1 MAAEVFFSNANEFAT
16 LTNTF
21 AVSGVATDATTV
33 TLVVTDPTGA
43 AASYTQ
49 ANGDFTHTPSTGL
62 YSKDIACTT
71 AGTWQY
77 VWIGTGTASDVVAGT
92 WTVED
97 TELQSLYC
105 TPAMLKNRTGIDADD
120 SNDDVEILGACRAVA
135 RWIDKRYCQ
144 RHFYRIT
151 ATRTFEAT
159 DPYCLKIP
167 DLVSVTTFKTDND
180 GDGTFETTW
189 SASDYELLCTNV
201 LTEVEDW
208 PYDEINVVGQYQLPV
223 LCGSTRGVRR
233 HRVQITGVWGWPA
246 VPASVTQAA
255 KILSSDYL
263 KLGSMAFGV
272 AGYGEYGAVRARMSN
287 PAMEMLDPY
296 RRYPVLVG

>member
-1 MAAEVFFSNANEFAT
+1 MAAEVFFNSASEFAT

-21 AVSGVATDATTV
+21 AVSDVATDPTTV
-33 TLVVTDPTGA
+33 TLVVTNPTGTA
-43 AASYTQ
+43 TTYQ
-49 ANGDFTHTPSTGL
+49 
-62 YSKDIACTT
+62 YSLGEITKDSVGIYHKDIACSTT
-71 AGTWQY
+71 GTWQY

-105 TPAMLKNRTGIDADD
+105 TPEMLKNRTGIEDSLDDA
-120 SNDDVEILGACRAVA
+120 EILSACRAVA

-159 DPYCLKIP
+159 DWYCLKIP

-189 SASDYELLCTNV
+189 STSDYELLCTNA
-201 LTEVEDW
+201 LAEIEPW
-208 PYDEINVVGQYQLPV
+208 PYDEINVIGQYQLPV

-233 HRVQITGVWGWPA
+233 HRVQITGIWGWPA
-246 VPASVTQAA
+246 VPASVIQAA
-255 KILSSDYL
+255 KILSGDYL
-263 KLGSMAFGV
+263 KLGAMAFGV

-296 RRYPVLVG
+296 RRHPVLVG